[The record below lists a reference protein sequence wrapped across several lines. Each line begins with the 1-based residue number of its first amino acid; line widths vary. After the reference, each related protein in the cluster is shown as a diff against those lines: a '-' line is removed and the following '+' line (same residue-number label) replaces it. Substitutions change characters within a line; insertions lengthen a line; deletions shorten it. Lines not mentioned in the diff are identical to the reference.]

1 MRFRNRS
8 DAGIRL
14 AERLA
19 LLGEDHPIVLA
30 LPRGG
35 VPVAAEVARALA
47 APLDVIVARK
57 LRAPH
62 KPELAIGAVSE
73 GGVTFVDE
81 ELCQMLRLPAIM
93 VARLAGHERRA
104 LEEAVLHFRG
114 GRTLPDLVDRTVILV
129 DDGLATGATA
139 RAAVRALE
147 PLLPRYVT
155 LAVPVATAHTAEL
168 LRHEVDAV
176 VSIIEPAELQS
187 VGQWYEDFS
196 PVSEAEVTALL
207 GASPTPSAPALASS
221 QR

>member
-1 MRFRNRS
+1 MKFRNRS

-19 LLGEDHPIVLA
+19 LLGEDRPIVLA

-62 KPELAIGAVSE
+62 QPELAIGAVSE

-81 ELCQMLRLPAIM
+81 ELCQTLRLPAIM

-104 LEEAVLHFRG
+104 LEEAVLHFRS

-155 LAVPVATAHTAEL
+155 LAVPVAAAHTAEL

-176 VSIIEPAELQS
+176 VSILEPAELQS

-196 PVSEAEVTALL
+196 PVSEEDVTALL